1 MSVYRSLTRMAAVC
15 ALNNYLNEDEP
26 WPTLA
31 GPNIFDSKIEA
42 VEDIA
47 TDRIFPCV
55 VVYTDYDKDPW
66 GKAGGTHVDRFMSLT
81 FEILVVQTVKD
92 KAGTVHEEYSLECP
106 STDSEIETTLDA
118 LEQQIFRALTKG
130 GVASDLFNY
139 ICPKYHTVISR
150 RGASVEG
157 GLRLAARQLTVEMK
171 ALRENGKGTIPIE
184 VRAFL
189 DRIAKF
195 DDYKDRVDD
204 LQHMLTLNADL
215 TDSDRSAQVLGYG
228 KRLAELLGTPVG
240 AQPKLKTPIKWEH
253 TGIST

>member
-15 ALNNYLNEDEP
+15 ALNNYLNKDEP

-31 GPNIFDSKIEA
+31 GPNIFDSKIEP

-47 TDRIFPCV
+47 TDRVFPCV

-66 GKAGGTHVDRFMSLT
+66 VKAGGIHADRFMSLT

-92 KAGTVHEEYSLECP
+92 KNGQPHAEYSLECP

-171 ALRENGKGTIPIE
+171 ASRENIAGVIPVE
-184 VRAFL
+184 VKDFL
-189 DRIAKF
+189 DRISTF

-204 LQHMLTLNADL
+204 LVHMLTLNAAL
-215 TDSDRSAQVLGYG
+215 TPSEQSAQSLGYG
-228 KRLAELLGTPVG
+228 KRLSEMLSTSVGSQPV
-240 AQPKLKTPIKWEH
+240 LKTPIKWEH
-253 TGIST
+253 IGIST